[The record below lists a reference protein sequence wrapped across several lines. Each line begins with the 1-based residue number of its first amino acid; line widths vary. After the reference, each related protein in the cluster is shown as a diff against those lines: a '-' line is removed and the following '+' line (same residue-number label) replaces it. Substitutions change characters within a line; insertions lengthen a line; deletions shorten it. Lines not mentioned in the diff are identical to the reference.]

1 MSIDTVFQ
9 ATCCISS
16 CCAASN
22 NPTARYLVLHLKC
35 YVATVRDRGREASP
49 KRQRLRRQRNKRPRA
64 TQGGEHAAV
73 HQMYHHILTHTHTHT
88 HTHMPHGALKNET
101 VLCSSVSSPDGFC
114 AGPRNASANRRPCS
128 RTNDRRVLAVPSSLR
143 RICCGSA
150 QRAICPESP
159 HN

>member
-88 HTHMPHGALKNET
+88 HAAWCFKKRNRSMFVCFFVRLLLRRATKCKRKPPAMLTDKRPPCASRHGIPPPNL
-101 VLCSSVSSPDGFC
+101 LRVSSEGHL
-114 AGPRNASANRRPCS
+114 S
-128 RTNDRRVLAVPSSLR
+128 
-143 RICCGSA
+143 
-150 QRAICPESP
+150 
-159 HN
+159 